1 MIRHLR
7 SMHQGV
13 QFSTG
18 VEVIEEQE
26 KLVPEAPAE
35 FTEQIVRYNSVIK
48 SVGNVE
54 PVILPTL
61 KPEAEQDPT
70 AVVSPATSLPDKMQK
85 ENVKLYRKIILDL
98 DNEEY
103 TELSS
108 SGLDMNLGVAETCDE
123 QQVTLQ
129 QPQLRVPGH
138 VSSNFSERHWRK
150 NYKNFYE
157 NEHTISPKDK

>member
-1 MIRHLR
+1 
-7 SMHQGV
+7 MHQGV
-13 QFSTG
+13 QFANG
-18 VEVIEEQE
+18 VEIIEEQE
-26 KLVPEAPAE
+26 KLVLEAP
-35 FTEQIVRYNSVIK
+35 TESTGQIVRYNSVIK

-61 KPEAEQDPT
+61 KPEVEQDPP
-70 AVVSPATSLPDKMQK
+70 AVAAPATSLPDKMQK

-103 TELSS
+103 SNEPS
-108 SGLDMNLGVAETCDE
+108 SGLEMDLEVPETSDV

-138 VSSNFSERHWRK
+138 GSSNFSERHWRK

-157 NEHTISPKDK
+157 NEHTN